1 MKLVIQIP
9 CLNEEE
15 SLAKTLQDLP
25 TSLGGIDEIQILV
38 IDDGSTDDTVA
49 VARAHGVDKIVHHS
63 RNRGLAKSFQSGLE
77 AALAMGADLIVN
89 TDADN
94 QYCGEDI
101 ALLVKPL
108 LAGEA
113 DIVIGD
119 RQLAKNRQFGAV
131 KTMLQKLGSSV
142 VSSLSGLR
150 VPDAVSGFRALTR
163 AAALQTTIIS
173 NFSYTTEM
181 IIQAGNKRM
190 AVTSVPIRTNR
201 VTRPPRLFKSTPSF
215 VLQQGITMIRMYAM
229 YRPLRFFFIIG
240 AILSMIGIVPML
252 RFLYFFFN
260 GDGTGH
266 LQSLVLGS
274 AILILGMMV
283 FVTGLLS
290 DLISQNRRLQ
300 EDILERI
307 RRSEQLN
314 ACSENQKLADRPAL
328 QKTSAPG

>member
-1 MKLVIQIP
+1 MKLVIHIP

-15 SLAKTLQDLP
+15 SLANTLQDLP
-25 TSLGGIDEIQILV
+25 TSIAGIDDIQVLI
-38 IDDGSTDDTVA
+38 IDDGSTDNTVA
-49 VARAHGVDKIVHHS
+49 VARAHGVDKIVHHR

-77 AALAMGADLIVN
+77 AALSMGADLIVN

-101 ALLVKPL
+101 ALLVEPL

-119 RQLAKNRQFGAV
+119 RQLAKNRQFGTV

-150 VPDAVSGFRALTR
+150 VPDAVSGFRAITR
-163 AAALQTTIIS
+163 DAALQTTIIS
-173 NFSYTTEM
+173 SFSYTTEM

-190 AVTSVPIRTNR
+190 AVTSIPIRTNR

-229 YRPLRFFFIIG
+229 YRPLRFFFILG
-240 AILSMIGIVPML
+240 AFLSLIGIVPML

-307 RRSEQLN
+307 RRKEQL
-314 ACSENQKLADRPAL
+314 SDSVKD
-328 QKTSAPG
+328 

>member
-15 SLAKTLQDLP
+15 SLANTLQDLP
-25 TSLGGIDEIQILV
+25 TSIAGIDDIQVLI
-38 IDDGSTDDTVA
+38 IDDGSTDNTVA
-49 VARAHGVDKIVHHS
+49 VARAHGVDKIVQHR

-77 AALAMGADLIVN
+77 AALSMGADLIVN

-101 ALLVKPL
+101 ALLVEPL

-119 RQLAKNRQFGAV
+119 RQLAKNRQFGTV

-150 VPDAVSGFRALTR
+150 VPDAVSGFRAITR
-163 AAALQTTIIS
+163 DAALQTTIIS
-173 NFSYTTEM
+173 SFSYTTEM

-190 AVTSVPIRTNR
+190 AVTSIPIRTNR

-229 YRPLRFFFIIG
+229 YRPLRFFFILG
-240 AILSMIGIVPML
+240 AFLSLIGIVPML

-307 RRSEQLN
+307 RRKEQL
-314 ACSENQKLADRPAL
+314 SDSVKD
-328 QKTSAPG
+328 